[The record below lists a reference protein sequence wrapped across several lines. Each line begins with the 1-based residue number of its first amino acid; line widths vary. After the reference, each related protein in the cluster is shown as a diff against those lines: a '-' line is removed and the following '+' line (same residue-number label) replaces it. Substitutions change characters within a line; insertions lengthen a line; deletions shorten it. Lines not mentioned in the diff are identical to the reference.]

1 MTTINTSSLS
11 AYSSAL
17 TLTVKNKETEN
28 ATSTATDS
36 TQKTGVSVSLEGA
49 KVGDAAKAGGAGGS
63 SSSTGADQT
72 IERIKEQI
80 KQAQQQLVRQ
90 QAQLAA
96 AQNSKGS
103 EEEKAARILAIQGEI
118 AQTSSTIQTLQGT
131 LLELTT
137 SGGIKTTA

>member
-17 TLTVKNKETEN
+17 TLTVKNKDADT
-28 ATSTATDS
+28 ATTDS
-36 TQKTGVSVSLEGA
+36 TQKTTGVSVSLEGA
-49 KVGDAAKAGGAGGS
+49 KVGGGAAPAGGAGGS
-63 SSSTGADQT
+63 STADDT
-72 IERIKEQI
+72 IEKIKEQI
-80 KQAQQQLVRQ
+80 KQAQKQLVQQ

-103 EEEKAARILAIQGEI
+103 EEEKAARILAIQGQI

-131 LLELTT
+131 LLQLTT
-137 SGGIKTTA
+137 SGGVNTTA

>member
-1 MTTINTSSLS
+1 MTTINTASLS

-17 TLTVKNKETEN
+17 TLTVKSKDAEKV
-28 ATSTATDS
+28 TSTATDS
-36 TQKTGVSVSLEGA
+36 AQETGVSVSFEGA
-49 KVGDAAKAGGAGGS
+49 KVGGAASAGGAGGS
-63 SSSTGADQT
+63 SSATGVDKT

-80 KQAQQQLVRQ
+80 KQAQQQLVQQ

-103 EEEKAARILAIQGEI
+103 AEEKAARILAIQGQI

-131 LLELTT
+131 LIELTT